1 MKGHH
6 CALKLYALKRNLLA
20 TSGVAT
26 IAVAL
31 GGAAFAAPGVTPST
45 VNDTLLPGASQTISK
60 SVETSPIPQNP
71 DIFFLADT
79 TGSMGGAVAN
89 VRTGNANVMATVLLA
104 QPTAQFGV
112 GEYKD
117 TPDAFAYRLNQAITG
132 NTTDVQNGMNA
143 WVATGGGDTPECQ
156 LNALETLATDSATGF
171 RSGSSRIVVWFGDA
185 VGHDPC
191 NGATE
196 VSATAAL
203 VAKGIRVIAI
213 STGAA
218 NNLNGTGQAKRIAD
232 ATGGVFLSGASDS
245 QVSDAILNG
254 LSNLPVTVTPS
265 VNCDAGVSA
274 SLSPA
279 SRTDVSGTTFT
290 FSETYGVD
298 AGTLAGTH
306 VCTVKFLLNDLD
318 GGPAFQETITIN
330 VPAPPDLSMAK
341 TGPPLVTEGHNAT
354 YTLTATNLGPTTAT
368 GVTVT
373 DPVPTNST
381 FVSASA
387 GCAEAAGLITCTS
400 GTLAPGGNQA
410 FTITLLAG
418 SGASIV
424 NIATV
429 AGDQADPS
437 PANNTATVTTTINHN
452 PVCTAATTGLGT
464 LWPPNH
470 KYVAGQLAGVTDPDG
485 NPITLTINGITQDE
499 PVNSTADG
507 NTSPDATIGS
517 GGAFQVRAERSGQGD
532 GRVYRVAFTAT
543 DGLGGECSG
552 AGRIGVPHDQGG
564 RPAPIDSAPPSYDST
579 LP

>member
-6 CALKLYALKRNLLA
+6 WALKLRALKRSLLA
-20 TSGVAT
+20 TAGVST

-31 GGAAFAAPGVTPST
+31 GGAAIAAPGVTPST
-45 VNDTLLPGASQTISK
+45 VTDTLLPGASQTISK
-60 SVETSPIPQNP
+60 SVETSPIPPNP

-89 VRTGNANVMATVLLA
+89 VRTGNANVMATVLTA
-104 QPTAQFGV
+104 QPTAEFGV

-117 TPDAFAYRLNQAITG
+117 STDAFAYRLNQAITA
-132 NTTDVQNGMNA
+132 NTADVQTGMKA
-143 WVATGGGDTPECQ
+143 WVAGGGGDTPECQ
-156 LNALETLATDSATGF
+156 LNALQTLATDPATGF

-254 LSNLPVTVTPS
+254 LSNLPVTVIPS
-265 VNCDAGVSA
+265 VSCDAGVSA

-279 SRTDVSGTTFT
+279 SQSDVSGTTFT

-298 AGTLAGTH
+298 AGTLAGTY

-330 VPAPPDLSMAK
+330 VPAPDLSMAK
-341 TGPPLVTEGHNAT
+341 TGPAFATEGHNAT

-373 DPVPTNST
+373 DPVPANST

-387 GCAEAAGLITCTS
+387 GCAQAAGLITCTV
-400 GTLAPGGNQA
+400 GALAPGGSQA
-410 FTITLLAG
+410 FAITLLAG

-429 AGDQADPS
+429 AGNQTDPN
-437 PANNTATVTTTINHN
+437 PANNMATVTTRINHN

-470 KYVAGQLAGVTDPDG
+470 KYVAGQIAGVTDPDG
-485 NPITLTINGITQDE
+485 NPITLTITEITQDE
-499 PVNSTADG
+499 PVNSAADG
-507 NTSPDATIGS
+507 ATSPDATIGS

-552 AGRIGVPHDQGG
+552 VGRIGIPHDQGG
-564 RPAPIDSAPPSYDST
+564 QSAPIDSAPPSYDST
-579 LP
+579 LR

>member
-1 MKGHH
+1 MKVHH
-6 CALKLYALKRNLLA
+6 WALKLRALRRSLLA
-20 TSGVAT
+20 TAGVSA

-31 GGAAFAAPGVTPST
+31 GGAAVAAPGVTPST
-45 VNDTLLPGASQTISK
+45 VTDTLLPGASKTISK
-60 SVETSPIPQNP
+60 SVETSPIPPNP

-89 VRTGNANVMATVLLA
+89 VRTGNANVMATVLTA
-104 QPTAQFGV
+104 QPTAEFGV

-117 TPDAFAYRLNQAITG
+117 TTDAFAYRLNQAITA
-132 NTTDVQNGMNA
+132 NTADVQTGMNA
-143 WVATGGGDTPECQ
+143 WVAGGGGDTPECQ
-156 LNALETLATDSATGF
+156 LNALHEVATSGATGF

-196 VSATAAL
+196 ASATADL
-203 VAKGIRVIAI
+203 VAAGIRVIAI

-218 NNLNGTGQAKRIAD
+218 NNLNGTGQAQRIAN

-265 VNCDAGVSA
+265 VSCDAGVSA
-274 SLSPA
+274 SVTPA
-279 SRTDVSGTTFT
+279 SQTAVSGTTFT
-290 FSETYGVD
+290 FSETYGVN
-298 AGTLAGTH
+298 AGTLAGTYN
-306 VCTVKFLLNDLD
+306 CTVKFLLNGLD
-318 GGPAFQETITIN
+318 GGPAFQESITIN
-330 VPAPPDLSMAK
+330 VPAPDLSMAK
-341 TGPPLVTEGHNAT
+341 TGPALVTEGHNAT

-373 DPVPTNST
+373 DPVPANST

-387 GCAEAAGLITCTS
+387 GCAQAAGLITCTA
-400 GTLAPGGNQA
+400 GTLAPSGSQA

-429 AGDQADPS
+429 AGDQTDPN
-437 PANNTATVTTTINHN
+437 PANNKATVTTTINHN

-470 KYVAGQLAGVTDPDG
+470 KYVAGQIAGVTDPDG
-485 NPITLTINGITQDE
+485 NPITLTITGITQDE
-499 PVNSTADG
+499 PVNSAADG
-507 NTSPDATIGS
+507 DTSPDATIGS
-517 GGAFQVRAERSGQGD
+517 GGAFKVRSERSGQGD

-552 AGRIGVPHDQGG
+552 VGRIGVPHDQGG
-564 RPAPIDSAPPSYDST
+564 QPAPIDSAPPSYDST